1 MNPTALLPSRRLMA
15 RREIVRIPHAAGAR
29 MYCRRGSV
37 WITQDGE
44 AQDWVLGPD
53 EEVQLTRAGDA
64 LIYALEPSSVLI
76 ERQAE
81 RLPSAPTNEAM
92 DPSWV
97 QTLAMRWLAPLQA
110 IGRWA

>member
-1 MNPTALLPSRRLMA
+1 MKPTALLPTRRLLN
-15 RREIVRIPHAAGAR
+15 RKEILRISHAAGSR
-29 MYCRRGSV
+29 VLCRRGSL

-44 AQDWVLGPD
+44 VEDLVLGPD
-53 EEVQLTRAGDA
+53 EEVQLTRPGDA
-64 LIYALEPSSVLI
+64 LIYALAPSSVLI

-81 RLPSAPTNEAM
+81 TLASTADDGST

-110 IGRWA
+110 VGRWA

>member
-1 MNPTALLPSRRLMA
+1 MNPSALLPTRQLLNHK
-15 RREIVRIPHAAGAR
+15 EIVRIPHAAGAR
-29 MYCRRGSV
+29 VLCRSGSL

-44 AQDWVLGPD
+44 TQDLLLGPN
-53 EEVQLTRAGDA
+53 EEVQLTRPGDA

-81 RLPSAPTNEAM
+81 RLAPASGVASA

-97 QTLAMRWLAPLQA
+97 QALALRWLVPLQA
-110 IGRWA
+110 FGRWA